1 MIDNETSPPIPEAAR
16 PKGVEKRIWEGC
28 KTILIN
34 VIVFCSLFVSFE
46 FSYRVWTY
54 FRSCN
59 PICNITALKKLD
71 AFEREHVY
79 GFLASNRVT
88 GFSPADGTFVIDEPG
103 WNNVTITIRGGVRVN
118 TNFAPTSA
126 NGAILAVGDSFV
138 FGDQVSDGET
148 WPAILERRLNRRV
161 VNGGVS
167 NYGAAQ
173 AVLRAEQLLKA
184 EPYTLVIL
192 SIVVGGDGGDLWR
205 DRLVNGFVFY
215 RPAVI
220 REGDKVRQTTIEES
234 RKIVLDNFICDHP
247 WIPEFFFWSYIARR
261 FFLWLGYDGQCFAII
276 HPKAATENEILEFV
290 IERLARLPV
299 NKAILIQYPSYSL
312 KNTGEA
318 ANIYEAAIRNS
329 IDEARMI
336 REVANRHG
344 VPVVDTYYVLKNKP
358 LDKIY
363 REPHHSKKGNEVVA
377 DLIAR
382 EIPMLVNGQ
391 SNH

>member
-1 MIDNETSPPIPEAAR
+1 VVDNETSPTIAGAANLM
-16 PKGVEKRIWEGC
+16 GVVTRIWGIC

-34 VIVFCSLFVSFE
+34 VIVFCSLFVTLE

-54 FRSCN
+54 VRSCDS
-59 PICNITALKKLD
+59 ICNITVLTKLD

-79 GFLASNRVT
+79 GFLASNSVT
-88 GFSPADGTFVIDEPG
+88 GFSPADGTFVIREPEWN
-103 WNNVTITIRGGVRVN
+103 WNNVAITIRGGVRVN

-148 WPAILERRLNRRV
+148 WPAILEKRLNRRV

-184 EPYTLVIL
+184 EPYTLIIL

-220 REGDKVRQTTIEES
+220 REGGKVRQTTIEDS
-234 RKIVLDNFICDHP
+234 RKVSLDNFICNHS
-247 WIPEFFFWSYIARR
+247 WIPEVFFWSYIAKR
-261 FFLWLGYDGQCFAII
+261 FFSQLGYDGQCWAIV
-276 HPKAATENEILEFV
+276 HPKAATVNEILEFV
-290 IERLARLPV
+290 VERLARFPI
-299 NKAILIQYPSYSL
+299 NKAILIQYPSYSF
-312 KNTGEA
+312 KNTSET
-318 ANIYEAAIRNS
+318 ANIAS
-329 IDEARMI
+329 INEARMI

-344 VPVVDTYYVLKNKP
+344 VPVVDTYYLLKDKD

-363 REPHHSKKGNEVVA
+363 MPPHHSKKGNQVVA

-382 EIPMLVNGQ
+382 EIPMLVSSQ
-391 SNH
+391 SND

>member
-1 MIDNETSPPIPEAAR
+1 MIDNETSPPIPGAAN
-16 PKGVEKRIWEGC
+16 PKGVGTRIWGVC

-34 VIVFCSLFVSFE
+34 VIVFCSLFVPFE
-46 FSYRVWTY
+46 FSYRVWMY

-59 PICNITALKKLD
+59 SICNITALTKLD

-79 GFLASNRVT
+79 GFLASNSVT
-88 GFSPADGTFVIDEPG
+88 GFSPADGTFVIHEPG
-103 WNNVTITIRGGVRVN
+103 WNNATITIRGGVRVN

-148 WPAILERRLNRRV
+148 WPAILEKRLNRRV

-192 SIVVGGDGGDLWR
+192 SILVGGDGGDLWR

-220 REGDKVRQTTIEES
+220 REGGKVRQTTIEES

-247 WIPEFFFWSYIARR
+247 WIPEFFFWSYIAKR
-261 FFLWLGYDGQCFAII
+261 FFSQLGYDGQCWAIV
-276 HPKAATENEILEFV
+276 HPKAATVNEILEFV
-290 IERLARLPV
+290 VERLARFPV
-299 NKAILIQYPSYSL
+299 NKAILIQYPSYSF
-312 KNTGEA
+312 KNTSEA
-318 ANIYEAAIRNS
+318 ANIMKH
-329 IDEARMI
+329 DT
-336 REVANRHG
+336 RE
-344 VPVVDTYYVLKNKP
+344 Y
-358 LDKIY
+358 
-363 REPHHSKKGNEVVA
+363 
-377 DLIAR
+377 
-382 EIPMLVNGQ
+382 
-391 SNH
+391 

>member
-1 MIDNETSPPIPEAAR
+1 VIDIETSPPTPGAAN
-16 PKGVEKRIWEGC
+16 PKGVGERIWRAC
-28 KTILIN
+28 KIILIN
-34 VIVFCSLFVSFE
+34 VIVFCSLFVLFE
-46 FSYRVWTY
+46 LSYRVWTY

-59 PICNITALKKLD
+59 SICNITALTKLD

-79 GFLASNRVT
+79 GFLASNSVT
-88 GFSPADGTFVIDEPG
+88 GFSPADGTFVIHEPE
-103 WNNVTITIRGGVRVN
+103 WNNATITIHGGVRVN

-126 NGAILAVGDSFV
+126 DGAILAVGDSFV

-148 WPAILERRLNRRV
+148 WPAILEKRLNRRV

-184 EPYTLVIL
+184 EPYTLVML
-192 SIVVGGDGGDLWR
+192 SILVGAELELWR
-205 DRLVNGFVFY
+205 DRLVNVFVFY

-220 REGDKVRQTTIEES
+220 RESGEVRQTTIEES
-234 RKIVLDNFICDHP
+234 RKIVRDNFICDHP
-247 WIPEFFFWSYIARR
+247 GIPEFFFWSYVARR
-261 FFLWLGYDGQCFAII
+261 FFSRLGYDGQCSAIV
-276 HPKAATENEILEFV
+276 HPKAATVNEILEFV
-290 IERLARLPV
+290 VDRLARFPV
-299 NKAILIQYPSYSL
+299 NKAILIQYPSYSF
-312 KNTGEA
+312 KNTSEA
-318 ANIYEAAIRNS
+318 ANIYEAAIRES
-329 IDEARMI
+329 IDQARMI

-344 VPVVDTYYVLKNKP
+344 VPVVDTYNVLKNEP

-363 REPHHSKKGNEVVA
+363 RSPHYSKKGNEVVA

>member
-1 MIDNETSPPIPEAAR
+1 
-16 PKGVEKRIWEGC
+16 
-28 KTILIN
+28 
-34 VIVFCSLFVSFE
+34 
-46 FSYRVWTY
+46 
-54 FRSCN
+54 
-59 PICNITALKKLD
+59 LD

-79 GFLASNRVT
+79 GFLASDSIT
-88 GFSPADGTFVIDEPG
+88 GFSPADGTFEIHEPQWN

-138 FGDQVSDGET
+138 FGDQVADGET
-148 WPAILERRLNRRV
+148 WPAILEERLNRPV

-220 REGDKVRQTTIEES
+220 REGGKIRQTTIEES
-234 RKIVLDNFICDHP
+234 RKIALDNFICDHSR
-247 WIPEFFFWSYIARR
+247 IPEFFFWSHIARR
-261 FFLWLGYDGQCFAII
+261 FFSQLGYDGQCWAIV
-276 HPKAATENEILEFV
+276 HPKAATVNEILEFV
-290 IERLARLPV
+290 VERLARFPV
-299 NKAILIQYPSYSL
+299 NKAILIQYPSYSF
-312 KNTGEA
+312 KDTSEA
-318 ANIYEAAIRNS
+318 ANIAS
-329 IDEARMI
+329 LDEARMI
-336 REVANRHG
+336 REIAKRHG
-344 VPVVDTYYVLKNKP
+344 VPVVDTYYVLKNKQ

-363 REPHHSKKGNEVVA
+363 VPPHHSKKGNKIIAE
-377 DLIAR
+377 LIAR

-391 SNH
+391 SDD